1 MESGLKRLLFLWFV
15 SLALELG
22 LLVFLDI
29 PWIIT
34 VFFPLAYVILLLALL
49 ITIHSQHDW
58 LNPLALVILIGFVRF
73 SIPGILV
80 FFIQP
85 DIPVFQMMRLQKEDW
100 ILGHALALIGLLSL
114 VIGWFLAE
122 VMNDTTFQRVSKW
135 STADLSRGIP
145 WAALLGMLL
154 GSIALLAFVGGNTP
168 VLDAIRTGDFRGTRI
183 QSGTGKY
190 FYFSLLLIASS
201 VVFSAY
207 LVRVKHTWR
216 IALLPVIVA
225 AAAFWVLGGRA
236 RSFTPLAAGLLVVWS
251 QRDNSRISL
260 RAVLSFVL
268 ITALAIMGFYAG
280 ALYRQGTQAED
291 IVQFSLLGLLDYIS
305 EAVWTDLGQL
315 HALAAAVAIGPS
327 VLGGRTFLL
336 LLWPASAILD
346 LSARSAGIF
355 IVETL
360 LMFGD
365 RRWGFHATLIG
376 DAYLNFGQIGVF
388 ITVTI
393 FGMVLNRLYIRFRK
407 GVINSAF
414 YAISIVYGIRI
425 FFESIEKFGE
435 MLVVL
440 FFALLIIKF
449 GHVLT
454 QISSA
459 KRAWRLS
466 PALDFVQTSMRNRSL
481 KMLYNVEENHENIST
496 E

>member
-1 MESGLKRLLFLWFV
+1 
-15 SLALELG
+15 
-22 LLVFLDI
+22 
-29 PWIIT
+29 
-34 VFFPLAYVILLLALL
+34 
-49 ITIHSQHDW
+49 
-58 LNPLALVILIGFVRF
+58 
-73 SIPGILV
+73 
-80 FFIQP
+80 
-85 DIPVFQMMRLQKEDW
+85 
-100 ILGHALALIGLLSL
+100 
-114 VIGWFLAE
+114 
-122 VMNDTTFQRVSKW
+122 
-135 STADLSRGIP
+135 
-145 WAALLGMLL
+145 
-154 GSIALLAFVGGNTP
+154 
-168 VLDAIRTGDFRGTRI
+168 
-183 QSGTGKY
+183 
-190 FYFSLLLIASS
+190 
-201 VVFSAY
+201 
-207 LVRVKHTWR
+207 
-216 IALLPVIVA
+216 
-225 AAAFWVLGGRA
+225 
-236 RSFTPLAAGLLVVWS
+236 
-251 QRDNSRISL
+251 
-260 RAVLSFVL
+260 
-268 ITALAIMGFYAG
+268 MGFYAG

-393 FGMVLNRLYIRFRK
+393 FGMVLNTLYIRFRK
-407 GVINSAF
+407 GVINSTF

-449 GHVLT
+449 GHVLPKFHL
-454 QISSA
+454 QSE
-459 KRAWRLS
+459 
-466 PALDFVQTSMRNRSL
+466 PGD
-481 KMLYNVEENHENIST
+481 
-496 E
+496 